1 MPVYQPR
8 AERLNLSFPVTFFGD
23 EGALPGSCLN
33 ISLSGLS
40 ARFTRPPELWV
51 TGRISLQTGRS
62 TLTLHARIARV
73 FNREA
78 GLAFLFKSDAEREA
92 LREVVAFAST
102 ETQLTGGLPPS

>member
-1 MPVYQPR
+1 MPLYQPR
-8 AERLNLSFPVTFFGD
+8 AERLNLSFPVTFFSD
-23 EGALPGSCLN
+23 EGTLPGSCLN

-51 TGRISLQTGRS
+51 TGRVTLQTGRS

-73 FNREA
+73 LDREA

-92 LREVVAFAST
+92 VREVVAFAAAS
-102 ETQLTGGLPPS
+102 TQLTGGLHLL